1 MSATLVSP
9 AALLESSRRDN
20 YHYERSFYGRFWD
33 FRRGRIVEVG
43 MIRRFHLWPA
53 ALVLSLVALVACSTS
68 GTQTSPSGGSFGT
81 AGHETAKTA
90 GLPPR
95 VLSRS
100 VILRRYGPAR
110 PGIAIQ
116 AKLVK
121 LASLAKADPSLTQCE
136 FRGCTAGQY
145 VWLIL
150 EQGPPGSFDHS
161 RPSSVTVS
169 PQADAWLLF
178 PVDAVTGA
186 SRGDDE
192 IGDPGQV
199 SQSAWGKLGDPD
211 A

>member
-1 MSATLVSP
+1 VS
-9 AALLESSRRDN
+9 
-20 YHYERSFYGRFWD
+20 
-33 FRRGRIVEVG
+33 
-43 MIRRFHLWPA
+43 MIRRIHLYLPGV
-53 ALVLSLVALVACSTS
+53 LLSLVVLVACSTS
-68 GTQTSPSGGSFGT
+68 RTQTGLSGGSFGT
-81 AGHETAKTA
+81 LGHKTTTTV

-95 VLSRS
+95 VKSRS
-100 VILRRYGPAR
+100 VILRRYGPTR
-110 PGIAIQ
+110 PGITIQ

-136 FRGCTAGQY
+136 FRGCTPGQH

-150 EQGPPGSFDHS
+150 EQGPPGTFDHS

-192 IGDPGQV
+192 IGDQGQV
-199 SQSAWGKLGDPD
+199 SQSAWGKLGDLD